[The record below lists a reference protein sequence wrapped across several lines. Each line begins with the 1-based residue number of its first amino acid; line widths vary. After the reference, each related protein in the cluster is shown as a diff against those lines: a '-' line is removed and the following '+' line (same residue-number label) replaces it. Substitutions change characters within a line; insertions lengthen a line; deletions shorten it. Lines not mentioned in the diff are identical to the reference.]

1 MKFTSARLPYKQ
13 TNCFTKITL
22 DYLDHAEG
30 LKPFYDHAPSL
41 QGIQKAITERQ
52 KFSTNRKILVEE
64 LKKQYSDIQQSDA
77 VKKSIEALLSENTF
91 TITTAHQPNIFTGPL
106 YVIYKIVHA
115 IKLSEHCKV
124 SLPQYNFVPVFYM
137 GSEDADLDELG
148 HFYLNGEKISWNT
161 GQTGAVG
168 RMKVDKELLKLISP
182 LEGQL
187 SVLPY
192 GKELLSIVRD
202 CYKEGV
208 QVQDATFK
216 LINTLFGE
224 YGLIV
229 LIPDNATLKKQA
241 ERIFKDDL
249 LNETASGIVEQ
260 TAGKLQAVGY
270 KLQANPREVNLFYL
284 KDDIRDRIVK
294 VKDKFITN
302 DSRFTFDE
310 KEILSE
316 LEEHPERFSPNVILR
331 GIYQEIILPNLVY
344 IGGGGEIA
352 YWLQLKDLFGFY
364 EIPYPVLLLRNS
376 FLIVEKKWQERISKL
391 GFTVEDFFLPEQ
403 ELMNKLVA
411 RETKN
416 AIKLN
421 GNFTEADK
429 LYESLKKQAIAVD
442 ATLGRHVEA
451 LKTELIYRLQE
462 LEKKMLR
469 AEKRKFTDQ
478 QRQIHTIK
486 EDLFPK
492 DGLQERIDNFMYYY
506 AKWGKDFIQQL
517 YHHSLTLEQEFVN
530 LEEKSSNGIIAINS
544 DLDTVLKFLKPL

>member
-22 DYLDHAEG
+22 DYLDHTES
-30 LKPFYDHAPSL
+30 LKPFYDHAPTL
-41 QGIQKAITERQ
+41 QGIQKAIIERQ

-64 LKKQYSDIQQSDA
+64 LKKQYSDIQQNDA
-77 VKKSIEALLSENTF
+77 VKKNIEALLSENTF

-478 QRQIHTIK
+478 QRQIHTVK
-486 EDLFPK
+486 GDLFPN

-506 AKWGKDFIQQL
+506 AKWGKDLIQQL
-517 YHHSLTLEQEFVN
+517 YQHSLALEQEFV
-530 LEEKSSNGIIAINS
+530 LLDEK
-544 DLDTVLKFLKPL
+544 

>member
-13 TNCFTKITL
+13 TNCFARITL

-30 LKPFYDHAPSL
+30 LKPFYDHVPSL
-41 QGIQKAITERQ
+41 QGIQRAITERQ
-52 KFSTNRKILVEE
+52 RFSTNRKILVEE
-64 LKKQYSDIQQSDA
+64 LKKQYANVEQNDA
-77 VKKSIEALLSENTF
+77 VKKGIDALVSENSF

-106 YVIYKIVHA
+106 YFIYKIVHA

-161 GQTGAVG
+161 RQTGAVG
-168 RMKVDKELLKLISP
+168 RMKVDKELLRLISQ

-187 SVLPY
+187 SVLTY
-192 GKELLSIVRD
+192 GKEVLSIIRN
-202 CYKEGV
+202 CYKEGI
-208 QVQDATFK
+208 QIQDATFK

-229 LIPDNATLKKQA
+229 LIPDNVALKKQA
-241 ERIFKDDL
+241 EKIFKDDL

-270 KLQANPREVNLFYL
+270 KLQANPREINLFYL

-294 VKDKFITN
+294 VKDKFITH
-302 DSRFTFDE
+302 DSRFTFDK

-316 LEEHPERFSPNVILR
+316 LKEHPERFSPNVILR
-331 GIYQEIILPNLVY
+331 GIYQEVILPNLVY

-352 YWLQLKDLFGFY
+352 YWLQLKDLFEFY
-364 EIPYPVLLLRNS
+364 KIPYPVLLLRNS
-376 FLIVEKKWQERISKL
+376 FLIVEKKWQEKIIKL

-403 ELMNKLVA
+403 ELINKLVA

-416 AIKLN
+416 EIKLN
-421 GNFTEADK
+421 GNFTDADK
-429 LYESLKKQAIAVD
+429 LYESLKKQAVAVD
-442 ATLGRHVEA
+442 ATLGKHVEA
-451 LKTELIYRLQE
+451 LKTQSTYRLRE

-469 AEKRKFTDQ
+469 AERRKFTDQ
-478 QRQIHTIK
+478 QRQIHTVK

-506 AKWGKDFIQQL
+506 AKWGKDLIRQL
-517 YHHSLTLEQEFVN
+517 YRNSLALEQEF
-530 LEEKSSNGIIAINS
+530 AILS
-544 DLDTVLKFLKPL
+544 EQ